1 MKIGNFQGMDSGS
14 NFDVVMND
22 NKIIS
27 VWHGDKMVGREP
39 FDQHK
44 NDLIEQVID
53 MVQGADKRIME
64 D

>member
-1 MKIGNFQGMDSGS
+1 MDSGS